1 VVCQPRQDA
10 GNNSR
15 CADRFGD
22 LQGAVEGGEA
32 FLQTALTMEQVEGA
46 VVQPGPGVIGRRR
59 GLLEQPQRLL
69 DQRQPDG
76 APLDRPDVR
85 GALADDR
92 DGGAVGVIAEPALG
106 LLGHRA
112 GAHVV
117 AG

>member
-15 CADRFGD
+15 CAGRFGD

-76 APLDRPDVR
+76 GPS
-85 GALADDR
+85 
-92 DGGAVGVIAEPALG
+92 IARTYAARWQMTATAARSG
-106 LLGHRA
+106 
-112 GAHVV
+112 
-117 AG
+117 